1 MDKDG
6 KIKFSQGELR
16 RLSRKSTKIYL
27 KNVMKKLYSTDW
39 EASLEKLLSGDR
51 QTFDFCARCLGENL
65 DFFPLLHTLCLIT
78 HQRFDLEDEDRAKA
92 ADAWVCWYN
101 ENKNRLIWDLKGEF
115 WTVSKSRN

>member
-1 MDKDG
+1 MNKSG

-27 KNVMKKLYSTDW
+27 KNVMKKLFSTDW

-51 QTFDFCARCLGENL
+51 ETLNFCADCLNENL

-78 HQRFDLEDEDRAKA
+78 HQRFDLDETDRTKA
-92 ADAWVCWYN
+92 ADSWVCWYK
-101 ENKNRLIWDLKGEF
+101 ENKDRLTWDAKGET
-115 WTVSKSRN
+115 WVIQK